1 MTSNVRVEV
10 TQHGPCF
17 MLHQF
22 SSSAQLFSTQI
33 HFESTKKIIIF
44 PLIKILR
51 FLPISSSSYFY
62 CNKYSYVMLFL
73 YFLKSLRTLYDT
85 FFGSF
90 KTYINKNFQ
99 IFTSFIQIKYMYY
112 NNLHYIY
119 SLFDCYLFQS
129 LYYQYAKYLSF
140 FFNYLKHLNLKYF
153 VYIFNLKATL

>member
-1 MTSNVRVEV
+1 MGLAS
-10 TQHGPCF
+10 CF
-17 MLHQF
+17 INLLYF
-22 SSSAQLFSTQI
+22 LFRPTLFHPNSLWKY
-33 HFESTKKIIIF
+33 EKKNNISF
-44 PLIKILR
+44 NKNSR

-112 NNLHYIY
+112 NNLLYIY
-119 SLFDCYLFQS
+119 SLFDCYLFRS
-129 LYYQYAKYLSF
+129 LYYQYAKYLS